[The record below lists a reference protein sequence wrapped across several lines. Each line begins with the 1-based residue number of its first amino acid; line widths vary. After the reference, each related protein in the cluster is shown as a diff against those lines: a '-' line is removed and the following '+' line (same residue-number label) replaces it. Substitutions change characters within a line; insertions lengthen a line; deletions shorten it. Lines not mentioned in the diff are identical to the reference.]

1 MKHLSDLKRHSE
13 STLTKSRLR
22 IQNIPLRLQKECV
35 QVTQTSELSVVKS
48 TTYETNIEE
57 YAWNGGRN
65 LNGLPS
71 L

>member
-13 STLTKSRLR
+13 STLIKSRLR

-57 YAWNGGRN
+57 YAWNGGWN